1 MMRCKQILCVAG
13 ILIWGTIGL
22 VLPSLTFMWKDQ
34 QLSRATYQLETE
46 PVTFRAK
53 HTLYETLQIQN
64 DLMHQDDYLSISLPQ
79 DYVGSN
85 LIHAQNQVLELMDL
99 LIQKELMLG
108 SKADWRFVFSSP
120 QMYLMQKD
128 ASENSNITQLYNREF
143 SIIWSFMLGTDD
155 GDGIHLMLDESTGK
169 VISFEVNEWAGKR
182 QTQVIGS
189 TEQDNEEKLK
199 RILEFLEEYY
209 EITCIDVKR
218 PEKDDIAPPYLIS
231 VQDAEGHKMTCN
243 VISTDAVFSFYVY
256 CDSAP
261 ESAAER
267 SFP

>member
-13 ILIWGTIGL
+13 ILVWGTIGL
-22 VLPSLTFMWKDQ
+22 ILPSLTFMWKDQ
-34 QLSRATYQLETE
+34 QLSHTAYSLETE
-46 PVTFRAK
+46 PVIFKAK
-53 HTLYETLQIQN
+53 HTLYETLQLQN
-64 DLMHQDDYLSISLPQ
+64 DLTNQEDYFYVSLPQ
-79 DYVGSN
+79 DYVGIN
-85 LIHAQNQVLELMDL
+85 LIRAQNQVLELMDR

-120 QMYLMQKD
+120 QMYLMQND
-128 ASENSNITQLYNREF
+128 TSENSSITQLYNREF
-143 SIIWSFMLGTDD
+143 SIIWNFMLGTDD

-169 VISFEVNEWAGKR
+169 VIGFEVNEWAGKR

-218 PEKDDIAPPYLIS
+218 PEEDDIAPPYLIS

-256 CDSAP
+256 CEGAP